1 MPTPW
6 EPCSDSC
13 FGYLCGFWAPY
24 GHTFDG
30 LVAQGCNNCDGCEAC
45 SDDDDGGGGSYGYGY
60 GDDDGPDCTHL
71 DDGATDPFGDG
82 CDAYA
87 QVPGWCGL
95 YDSDVFG
102 SEEVCCGCGGG
113 LGGCTDWGGGATD
126 NYGDG
131 CDDYAENLDWCG
143 LHNNGVFSSDEMCCA
158 CGGGGSYSYSYVY
171 EYDNGDGDYP
181 GCTSSDDGAADTY
194 GAGCGDYAANRDW
207 CGKYDSEEFTS
218 DDMCCACPNG
228 GSCAPSAMPPTAA
241 VPTTPSP
248 SPEGTTPPPTACFE
262 DCLGVVAASGCRAAL
277 QGSCFGN
284 CNEAAFTAGTWAYSC
299 FAGDC
304 FFATYDDDDG
314 ANPFVYFPC
323 PAQAVVSTSIGTSG
337 LD

>member
-1 MPTPW
+1 M
-6 EPCSDSC
+6 SDPQNRHRRGTVAASAW
-13 FGYLCGFWAPY
+13 LLAVLALQPRASAWCGTGPY
-24 GHTFDG
+24 
-30 LVAQGCNNCDGCEAC
+30 
-45 SDDDDGGGGSYGYGY
+45 SYSYGYD
-60 GDDDGPDCTHL
+60 DDDGPDCTNL
-71 DDGATDPFGDG
+71 DDGATDPFGDGCDAYAQMPGWCGLYDSDVFSSEEMCCGCGGGEYDNGDGDYPGCTSSDDGAADPFGDG

-95 YDSDVFG
+95 YDSED
-102 SEEVCCGCGGG
+102 
-113 LGGCTDWGGGATD
+113 
-126 NYGDG
+126 
-131 CDDYAENLDWCG
+131 
-143 LHNNGVFSSDEMCCA
+143 
-158 CGGGGSYSYSYVY
+158 
-171 EYDNGDGDYP
+171 
-181 GCTSSDDGAADTY
+181 
-194 GAGCGDYAANRDW
+194 
-207 CGKYDSEEFTS
+207 FTS

-228 GSCAPSAMPPTAA
+228 GSCAPSAVPTTAA

-248 SPEGTTPPPTACFE
+248 SPEGATPPPTVCFE